1 MLMNAGWSRHCGTYT
16 TEAYYHRTR
25 GLLPEHFILCFFLI
39 THLHKDAN
47 VAKILKVWPLPPN
60 TCGSESIIISL
71 GRKRKSVVETSF
83 KSDPLLPYLSSLN
96 AKQS

>member
-1 MLMNAGWSRHCGTYT
+1 MQAGLDTVAHIPQRLIT
-16 TEAYYHRTR
+16 TEQGGYC
-25 GLLPEHFILCFFLI
+25 LNILSCVFLI

-47 VAKILKVWPLPPN
+47 VAKNLKVWPLPPN

>member
-1 MLMNAGWSRHCGTYT
+1 MQAGLDTVAHIPQRLIT
-16 TEAYYHRTR
+16 TEQGGYC
-25 GLLPEHFILCFFLI
+25 LNSLSCVFLI

-47 VAKILKVWPLPPN
+47 VAKNLKVWPLPPN
-60 TCGSESIIISL
+60 TCGSESSIISL